1 MKSFT
6 KHKTAVIIGAGPA
19 GLTAAYEL
27 LKRTDIIPIVVEE
40 SSQIGGIAR
49 TINHNGNRMDIGGHR
64 FFSKNDDI
72 MNWWL
77 NILPLQGAPAIDEI
91 LTGTA
96 TTYSGGPDPE
106 TAERVMLSRR
116 RISHIVWRNKFF
128 NYPVEPSLEMLRNM
142 GFATSLKVAASFARA
157 HIFRRS
163 ERSLEDFYINRFGKQ
178 LYRMFFENY
187 TTKVWGKHPSQ
198 LNADWGAQRVNN
210 LSLASVLKNMLHKP
224 SSDIEQKGVE
234 KSLINRFIYPK
245 YGPGQLW
252 ETVAHA
258 IEDMG
263 GTIITNCC
271 AFALNCDENNLMKSV
286 TVKHKN
292 GETQTI
298 NCDYVFSSM
307 PLIDLVAGI
316 RGIEVPTEVCD
327 IANHLP
333 YRDFITIGVLVND
346 MLIKNTSQPNTYAGR
361 IADTWFYIHNPNVKM
376 GRLQVFNNWSP
387 YLVDDYKNT
396 VWLGL
401 EYFCTEGD
409 DMWNMS
415 DEQLTEL
422 ARRELSE
429 LHFIAPQQPVI
440 DSHVERVKKAYP
452 AYHGTY
458 NDLHTL
464 THWLDGIGNLYCIG
478 RNGQH
483 RYNNMDHSMLTAIE
497 AVNNI
502 VSGKTSH
509 SNVWN
514 VNTDS
519 SYHESK

>member
-40 SSQIGGIAR
+40 SNQMGGIAR

-72 MNWWL
+72 MKWWL

-252 ETVAHA
+252 ETVAND
-258 IEDMG
+258 IKQMG

-271 AFALNCDENNLMKSV
+271 AFALNCDENNLM
-286 TVKHKN
+286 
-292 GETQTI
+292 
-298 NCDYVFSSM
+298 
-307 PLIDLVAGI
+307 
-316 RGIEVPTEVCD
+316 
-327 IANHLP
+327 
-333 YRDFITIGVLVND
+333 
-346 MLIKNTSQPNTYAGR
+346 
-361 IADTWFYIHNPNVKM
+361 
-376 GRLQVFNNWSP
+376 
-387 YLVDDYKNT
+387 
-396 VWLGL
+396 
-401 EYFCTEGD
+401 
-409 DMWNMS
+409 
-415 DEQLTEL
+415 
-422 ARRELSE
+422 
-429 LHFIAPQQPVI
+429 
-440 DSHVERVKKAYP
+440 
-452 AYHGTY
+452 
-458 NDLHTL
+458 
-464 THWLDGIGNLYCIG
+464 
-478 RNGQH
+478 
-483 RYNNMDHSMLTAIE
+483 
-497 AVNNI
+497 
-502 VSGKTSH
+502 
-509 SNVWN
+509 
-514 VNTDS
+514 
-519 SYHESK
+519 

>member
-1 MKSFT
+1 MKNFT

-40 SSQIGGIAR
+40 SSQMGGIAR

-72 MNWWL
+72 MKWWL

-91 LTGTA
+91 LTGTPTA
-96 TTYSGGPDPE
+96 YSDGPDPE
-106 TAERVMLSRR
+106 TTERVMLSRR
-116 RISHIVWRNKFF
+116 RISRIAWRNKFF
-128 NYPVEPSLEMLRNM
+128 NYPVELTLEMLRNM
-142 GFATSLKVAASFARA
+142 GFATSMKVAVSFAWSHVFKRE
-157 HIFRRS
+157 

-178 LYRMFFENY
+178 LYQMFFENY

-198 LNADWGAQRVNN
+198 LNADWGAQRVNK
-210 LSLASVLKNMLHKP
+210 LSLASVIKNMLHKP

-245 YGPGQLW
+245 LGPGQLW

-271 AFALNCDENNLMKSV
+271 AQTLNCAANNEMESV

-307 PLIDLVAGI
+307 PLTDLVAGI
-316 RGIEVPTEVCD
+316 RGIEVPTEVRN

-333 YRDFITIGVLVND
+333 YRDFITVGILVDN
-346 MLIKNTSQPNTYAGR
+346 LLVKNNTRFNTYA
-361 IADTWFYIHNPNVKM
+361 
-376 GRLQVFNNWSP
+376 
-387 YLVDDYKNT
+387 
-396 VWLGL
+396 
-401 EYFCTEGD
+401 E
-409 DMWNMS
+409 
-415 DEQLTEL
+415 
-422 ARRELSE
+422 
-429 LHFIAPQQPVI
+429 
-440 DSHVERVKKAYP
+440 
-452 AYHGTY
+452 
-458 NDLHTL
+458 
-464 THWLDGIGNLYCIG
+464 
-478 RNGQH
+478 
-483 RYNNMDHSMLTAIE
+483 
-497 AVNNI
+497 
-502 VSGKTSH
+502 
-509 SNVWN
+509 
-514 VNTDS
+514 
-519 SYHESK
+519 

>member
-1 MKSFT
+1 M
-6 KHKTAVIIGAGPA
+6 
-19 GLTAAYEL
+19 
-27 LKRTDIIPIVVEE
+27 
-40 SSQIGGIAR
+40 
-49 TINHNGNRMDIGGHR
+49 
-64 FFSKNDDI
+64 
-72 MNWWL
+72 
-77 NILPLQGAPAIDEI
+77 
-91 LTGTA
+91 
-96 TTYSGGPDPE
+96 
-106 TAERVMLSRR
+106 
-116 RISHIVWRNKFF
+116 
-128 NYPVEPSLEMLRNM
+128 
-142 GFATSLKVAASFARA
+142 
-157 HIFRRS
+157 
-163 ERSLEDFYINRFGKQ
+163 
-178 LYRMFFENY
+178 
-187 TTKVWGKHPSQ
+187 WGKHPSQ

-252 ETVAHA
+252 ETVAND
-258 IEDMG
+258 IKQMG

-286 TVKHKN
+286 AVKHKN

-346 MLIKNTSQPNTYAGR
+346 LLIKNTSQPNTYAGR

-401 EYFCTEGD
+401 EYFCAESD

>member
-1 MKSFT
+1 MKDFT

-27 LKRTDIIPIVVEE
+27 LKRTDITPIVIEE
-40 SSQIGGIAR
+40 SSQMGGIAR

-64 FFSKNDDI
+64 FFSKNQMI

-91 LTGTA
+91 LTGTS
-96 TTYSGGPDPE
+96 TSYSDGPDPE
-106 TAERVMLSRR
+106 TTERVMLSRR
-116 RISHIVWRNKFF
+116 RISHIAWRNKFF
-128 NYPVEPSLEMLRNM
+128 NYPVELTLEMLRNL
-142 GFATSLKVAASFARA
+142 GLTTSLKVATSFARA
-157 HIFRRS
+157 HIFKRE
-163 ERSLEDFYINRFGKQ
+163 ERSLEDFYINRFGKE
-178 LYRMFFENY
+178 LYQMFFENY
-187 TTKVWGKHPSQ
+187 TSKVWGKHPSQ
-198 LNADWGAQRVNN
+198 LNADWGAQRVNK
-210 LSLASVLKNMLHKP
+210 LSLGLIIKNMLHKP
-224 SSDIEQKGVE
+224 STDIEQKGVE

-245 YGPGQLW
+245 LGPGQLW

-258 IEDMG
+258 IVDMG

-271 AFALNCDENNLMKSV
+271 AQALNCAANDKMESV

-316 RGIEVPTEVCD
+316 RGIEVPTEVSN
-327 IANHLP
+327 IASHLP

-346 MLIKNTSQPNTYAGR
+346 LLIKNTSQPNTYAGR
-361 IADTWFYIHNPNVKM
+361 IADTWFYIHNPKVKM

-387 YLVDDYKNT
+387 YLVADYKNT

-409 DMWNMS
+409 DMWTMS
-415 DEQLTEL
+415 DEQLSGL
-422 ARRELSE
+422 ARHELIE
-429 LHFIAPQQPVI
+429 LQFIAPQQTVI

-458 NDLHTL
+458 NDLATL
-464 THWLDGIGNLYCIG
+464 TNWLDGIGNLYCIG

-502 VSGKTSH
+502 VSGSTSH
-509 SNVWN
+509 RNVWN